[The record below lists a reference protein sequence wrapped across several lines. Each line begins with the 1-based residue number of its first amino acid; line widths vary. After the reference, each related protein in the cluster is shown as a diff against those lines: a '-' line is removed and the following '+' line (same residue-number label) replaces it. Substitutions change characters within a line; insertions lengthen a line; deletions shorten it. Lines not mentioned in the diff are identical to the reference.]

1 MNWNKI
7 LSIFILL
14 FLLINGSIFAY
25 REARNQRNYTLSSSR
40 IRQMENVMKQKGVT
54 MYAYLP
60 DFYPKAKLELKTAEW
75 KKEEILTKI
84 FADQSYRS
92 EITYQGVLADT
103 YQNEQ
108 QQLSFYTGEHNGT
121 LYYKG
126 KNQRYL
132 PESQTLA
139 AMEHKAVQF
148 VQDLVGDNRKFEV
161 THRQI
166 RGDGY
171 LLDVNGR
178 FGNEI
183 IFSSYFQIQIGT
195 DGIREAIG
203 RFYEPVDFVGAPR
216 EIYAFDEVMYYFMNK
231 MEETKQKEII
241 IKDADV
247 GYYIL
252 DGSTRQLT
260 VESTPVYRIILEN
273 SESVYY
279 IDAYKNE
286 FLEFD

>member
-1 MNWNKI
+1 MNWSKI
-7 LSIFILL
+7 LSIFIVI
-14 FLLINGSIFAY
+14 FLVINVGIYAY
-25 REARNQRNYTLSSSR
+25 QVARNQRNYTLSGSR

-60 DFYPKAKLELKTAEW
+60 DFYPKAKLELKAAEW
-75 KKEEILTKI
+75 KKENILAKI
-84 FADQSYRS
+84 FEGQEYRS
-92 EITYQGVLADT
+92 EITYQVALADT
-103 YQNEQ
+103 YQNEEQ
-108 QQLSFYTGEHNGT
+108 LLSFYTGEHNGT

-126 KNQRYL
+126 KNEKYV
-132 PESQTLA
+132 PENLTLV
-139 AMEHKAVQF
+139 AMENKAIQF
-148 VQDLVGDNRKFEV
+148 VQDLVDGNRKFEV

-171 LLDVNGR
+171 LLEVNGR
-178 FGNEI
+178 FGNET
-183 IFSSYFQIQIGT
+183 IFSSYFQIQIGK

-203 RFYEPVDFVGAPR
+203 KFYEPVDFSGMPQ
-216 EIYAFDEVMYYFMNK
+216 EIYAFDEVMYYFMNE
-231 MEETKQKEII
+231 MEAKGKKEII

-252 DGSTRQLT
+252 DESTKQLS
-260 VESTPVYRIILEN
+260 VESIPVYRIILED

-286 FLEFD
+286 FLNLE